1 MKQKRKGP
9 LRRLAEKLRKV
20 PHLFA
25 KCIIV
30 HCILVVTVA
39 AYWSLFAQY
48 RGAEMTGLF
57 AAIAAPFVTELAML
71 LLKTLFK
78 KENKHN
84 DEPDNEEGQDENS
97 SDEQDL

>member
-1 MKQKRKGP
+1 MKKRKG
-9 LRRLAEKLRKV
+9 LFARLRKV

-30 HCILVVTVA
+30 HCIAVVTIA

-78 KENKHN
+78 KDGGKEEN
-84 DEPDNEEGQDENS
+84 DYENFA
-97 SDEQDL
+97 DEQDV

>member
-1 MKQKRKGP
+1 MK
-9 LRRLAEKLRKV
+9 RLKKV

-30 HCILVVTVA
+30 HCIVVVTIA

-78 KENKHN
+78 KEGKT
-84 DEPDNEEGQDENS
+84 NEDTA
-97 SDEQDL
+97 DEQDV

>member
-1 MKQKRKGP
+1 MKKRKS
-9 LRRLAEKLRKV
+9 LIERLRKV

-25 KCIIV
+25 KVIIV
-30 HCILVVTVA
+30 HCIAVVTVA

-78 KENKHN
+78 KDGGK
-84 DEPDNEEGQDENS
+84 EESHCEGFT
-97 SDEQDL
+97 DEQDV